1 MFKEIKVY
9 KKNENAET
17 IFQATDNLGKNYLYR
32 GTQVIELMKSEINK
46 CNIMMAFIFTLS
58 LMCLMNVMTVLEDT
72 TFLKMIDSIITHEA
86 SFGVTLSIPLNF
98 FIFLATLIMIPVG
111 IISNKKDK
119 RTIDYIIKES
129 DGMIEKIHSQPKDMT
144 HYKTEEETS

>member
-17 IFQATDNLGKNYLYR
+17 IFQATDGFGKNYLYR
-32 GTQVIELMKSEINK
+32 GTQVIELMKSEISH
-46 CNIMMAFIFTLS
+46 CNNMMLFVLTLA
-58 LMCLMNVMTVLEDT
+58 LTCAMNVSYVLEDT
-72 TFLKMIDSIITHEA
+72 TLLKLINSIITHEA

-98 FIFLATLIMIPVG
+98 FIFLVTLIAIPAG

-129 DGMIEKIHSQPKDMT
+129 DGMIEKIHSKPKDMT
-144 HYKTEEETS
+144 QMRNDV

>member
-17 IFQATDNLGKNYLYR
+17 IFQATDDWGKNYLYR
-32 GTQVIELMKSEINK
+32 GTQVIELMKSEISHFN
-46 CNIMMAFIFTLS
+46 NMMLFVLTLAA
-58 LMCLMNVMTVLEDT
+58 MCAMNVSYVLEDT
-72 TFLKMIDSIITHEA
+72 TLLKLINTIITHEA

-98 FIFLATLIMIPVG
+98 FIFLVALILIPVG
-111 IISNKKDK
+111 ISSNKKYK

-129 DGMIEKIHSQPKDMT
+129 DGMIEKIHSKPKDMT

>member
-17 IFQATDNLGKNYLYR
+17 IFQATDGFGKNYLYR
-32 GTQVIELMKSEINK
+32 GTQVIELMKSEISH
-46 CNIMMAFIFTLS
+46 CNNMMLFVLTLA
-58 LMCLMNVMTVLEDT
+58 LMCAMNVSYVLEDT
-72 TFLKMIDSIITHEA
+72 TLLKLINSIITHEA

-98 FIFLATLIMIPVG
+98 FIFLATLIAIPAG

-129 DGMIEKIHSQPKDMT
+129 DGMIEKIHSKPKDMT
-144 HYKTEEETS
+144 QMRNDV